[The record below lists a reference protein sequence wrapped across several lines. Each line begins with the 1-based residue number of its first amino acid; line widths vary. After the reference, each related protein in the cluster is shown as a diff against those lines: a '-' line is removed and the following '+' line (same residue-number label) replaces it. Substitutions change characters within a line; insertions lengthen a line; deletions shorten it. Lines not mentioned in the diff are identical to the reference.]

1 MQNKK
6 GKTNFDERVTW
17 TEVYER
23 RKRGAI
29 TSSQSEREG
38 IMMKTTRFLI
48 KRSLTVLLTG
58 LLTVA
63 SLSVPVFASEKA
75 GFRQVPE
82 SEYRNS
88 MISKIFGKHSEGEE
102 EGKESDIS
110 FAVEI
115 NTVSDLRNI
124 ASDLSE
130 SYVLM
135 KDLDLKNE
143 DWTPIGTEEEPFTG
157 TFNGNGHLIEG
168 LKIESDENCQG
179 LFGMTHQASISNLA
193 VSGSVQG
200 YTSVGGIVGS
210 ASETTIDYCVT
221 VVSVN
226 GVDRVGGVIGLADR
240 CRISYCMN
248 SGPVSGSRRCCGG
261 IVGDLYS
268 DNDMDH
274 CLNLAD
280 ISGGTDLTGSITGGS
295 TESSVTSCVNTG
307 SVTCQGGRVGAIAG
321 DNASYAGHREDN
333 FFLQTNQINQ
343 NFSAIGSG
351 SGTFSSDTDIRVTS
365 LQDTIFEKVA
375 CMRQKNGF
383 SLIELLK
390 WVVD

>member
-1 MQNKK
+1 MRLKRKNIL
-6 GKTNFDERVTW
+6 DEGVTR
-17 TEVYER
+17 TEVNER
-23 RKRGAI
+23 RKRWVVI
-29 TSSQSEREG
+29 SSQSERG
-38 IMMKTTRFLI
+38 IMMKTTRIFIL
-48 KRSLTVLLTG
+48 KSMTVLVTG

-75 GFRQVPE
+75 GFRQVPGA
-82 SEYRNS
+82 EYRNS
-88 MISKIFGKHSEGEE
+88 MIGKIFGKHCEGEE
-102 EGKESDIS
+102 PDNSS
-110 FAVEI
+110 AAEI
-115 NTVSDLRNI
+115 YTVSDLRNI
-124 ASDLSE
+124 ASDLSG

-135 KDLDLKNE
+135 NDLDLKNE

-168 LKIESDENCQG
+168 MKIEGNENCQG

-200 YTSVGGIVGS
+200 NTCVGGIVGS

-221 VVSVN
+221 VVSAN
-226 GVDRVGGVIGLADR
+226 GVDRVGGMIGLADC

-248 SGPVSGSRRCCGG
+248 SGPVSGARRCCGG
-261 IVGDLYS
+261 IVGDLYA
-268 DNDMDH
+268 DNDMDY
-274 CLNLAD
+274 CLNLGD

-295 TESSVTSCVNTG
+295 TESSVTSCVSTG

-321 DNASYAGHREDN
+321 DNAGYAGHREDN
-333 FFLQTNQINQ
+333 FFLQTDQINE
-343 NFSAIGSG
+343 NFSSIGSG

-365 LQDTIFEKVA
+365 LQDAIFEKVV
-375 CMRQKNGF
+375 CMREKDGF
-383 SLIELLK
+383 SIFKLIK

>member
-1 MQNKK
+1 MRLKK
-6 GKTNFDERVTW
+6 KNILGKGVTW
-17 TEVYER
+17 KEANER
-23 RKRGAI
+23 RKRQVI
-29 TSSQSEREG
+29 ISSQSERS
-38 IMMKTTRFLI
+38 IVMKTTHFLKI
-48 KRSLTVLLTG
+48 RSLAVLLTG

-75 GFRQVPE
+75 GFRQVPGYE
-82 SEYRNS
+82 NRNS
-88 MISKIFGKHSEGEE
+88 MIGKIFGKHHEGEE
-102 EGKESDIS
+102 TDNS
-110 FAVEI
+110 FAVKI
-115 NTVSDLRNI
+115 HTVSDLQNI
-124 ASDLSE
+124 ASDLSGF
-130 SYVLM
+130 YVLM
-135 KDLDLKNE
+135 NDLDLKNE

-168 LKIESDENCQG
+168 LKIEGDENCQG
-179 LFGMTHQASISNLA
+179 LFGMTYLASISNLA

-200 YTSVGGIVGS
+200 NASVGGIVGT
-210 ASETTIDYCVT
+210 ASDTTIDYCVT

-226 GVDRVGGVIGLADR
+226 GVDRVGGMIGLADR

-274 CLNLAD
+274 CLNLGD

-295 TESSVTSCVNTG
+295 TESSVTSCVNAG
-307 SVTCQGGRVGAIAG
+307 AVTCQGGRVGAIAG
-321 DNASYAGHREDN
+321 DNAGYAGLREDN

-343 NFSAIGSG
+343 SFSAIGTG

-365 LQDTIFEKVA
+365 LQDTIFEKVV
-375 CMRQKNGF
+375 CMKEKKGF
-383 SLIELLK
+383 SIMELIQ
-390 WVVD
+390 WVLD